1 VRTIDK
7 SLDLVKRREML
18 ARKPKEC
25 PVCHE
30 TQQIQLL
37 DWIQLPEWWRCR
49 MCQSAFRAEH
59 CEKAA

>member
-1 VRTIDK
+1 MEIEK
-7 SLDLVKRREML
+7 ALALAHRRELL
-18 ARKPKEC
+18 AKKPKEC

-49 MCQSAFRAEH
+49 KCSTAFKGDA
-59 CEKAA
+59 